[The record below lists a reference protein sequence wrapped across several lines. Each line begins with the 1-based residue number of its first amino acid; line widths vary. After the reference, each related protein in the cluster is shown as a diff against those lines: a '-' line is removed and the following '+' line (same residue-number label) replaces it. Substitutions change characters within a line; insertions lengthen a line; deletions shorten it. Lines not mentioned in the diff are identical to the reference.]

1 MPGYKPQVKS
11 ESGEMVDIPIAAT
24 YDENGN
30 EIKKYVSTFSQ
41 TFTDEEKAQ
50 ARKNIGAADASG
62 GGKVYRHTIMF
73 GGSSRK
79 SGGSTIKVAIAGIV
93 EAFLKTGE
101 ALTPDTV
108 GAALNGKTLS
118 GRGEYHETGTSPSN
132 DGQEDIIAFNF
143 STSGVQAWRISS
155 RTAGQG
161 ADTAYAKP
169 VACGRPSLGRL
180 SYNWLADADDGY
192 FSDTVEEL

>member
-1 MPGYKPQVKS
+1 MPGYKPQVKTN
-11 ESGEMVDIPIAAT
+11 SGMVDIPIAAT

-30 EIKKYVSTFSQ
+30 RITKYVSTITQ

-50 ARKNIGAADASG
+50 ARANIGAADAA
-62 GGKVYRHTIMF
+62 GGKTYRHTIIF
-73 GGSSRK
+73 GGSDRK

-118 GRGEYHETGTSPSN
+118 GRGEYHETGASPSN
-132 DGQEDIIAFNF
+132 NGQEDIIAFNF

-155 RTAGQG
+155 RTAGQSD
-161 ADTAYAKP
+161 DTAYAKP
-169 VACGRPSLGRL
+169 VPGLCRL

-192 FSDTVEEL
+192 FSDTVEAL